1 MDLLNPALL
10 WLLLALAILV
20 IELLTGSYVL
30 LAISLAA
37 GLTAAAAWLGLS
49 LASQL
54 IVMALGCGILV
65 PLAIRR
71 LRKRQSKSTFGVAG
85 TGSNTGQ
92 RFVVTQRDYDG
103 AACIKLDG
111 DFYRAVLETSEE
123 PELTPGD
130 PVMLVRFD
138 GTQAIVKRSH

>member
-20 IELLTGSYVL
+20 VELLTGSYVL

-37 GLTAAAAWLGLS
+37 GLTAATAWLGLA
-49 LASQL
+49 LAGQL
-54 IVMALGCGILV
+54 IVMALGCGIFV
-65 PLAIRR
+65 PLAVKR
-71 LRKRQSKSTFGVAG
+71 LRKRQNTSTFGVAG

-92 RFVVTQRDYDG
+92 HFVVTQRDYDG

-111 DFYRAVLETSEE
+111 DFYRVVLETSEE
-123 PELTPGD
+123 PELAPGD
-130 PVMLVRFD
+130 PVVLVRFD
-138 GTQAIVKRSH
+138 GTQAIVKRSN